1 MNKALR
7 RSYMRARYVGR
18 GICSLVKVPSAAVRW
33 CSLLPGT
40 PLTTIM
46 STLCSV
52 VIGLILVF
60 SAMAQGTNR
69 ASSVGN
75 SYTLQPW
82 LLGLTAVVVFLFIVF
97 VLLLVNRMWFKKK
110 KQGSIEENPKEE
122 RVEINA
128 YENKAMEKDDD
139 DEEKDSK
146 ITAM

>member
-1 MNKALR
+1 
-7 RSYMRARYVGR
+7 
-18 GICSLVKVPSAAVRW
+18 
-33 CSLLPGT
+33 
-40 PLTTIM
+40 M